1 MMQTPFSLFIKQ
13 KNVIGMLHFAPL
25 AGEPGHLSIDVVVKH
40 AMRDIKALNKGG
52 INGILVENWYAD
64 SVTPYVTKATALCFE
79 HVLQKIAPRIHV
91 PWGINVL
98 HNDYPLS
105 FSLAKKFHADFVQLD
120 VFVDDVKSAFSY
132 SQKAKHHPFKIH
144 PDPAAIQKCAT
155 TAGNISFIVFIQPKH
170 YEMLI
175 KNKSL
180 IGSAREAKKFGAAG
194 VIVTKAT
201 GIAPEM
207 KKIKLLK
214 KALGTFLVGIGS
226 GVTVR
231 TVKQFLSVGDFCIVG
246 TALKKQSDIHH
257 LVDPKRVKQLMKNT
271 YGNKRT
277 FLL

>member
-1 MMQTPFSLFIKQ
+1 M
-13 KNVIGMLHFAPL
+13 
-25 AGEPGHLSIDVVVKH
+25 
-40 AMRDIKALNKGG
+40 
-52 INGILVENWYAD
+52 
-64 SVTPYVTKATALCFE
+64 TPYVTKATALCFE

-144 PDPAAIQKCAT
+144 PDSEVIGHYAKK
-155 TAGNISFIVFIQPKH
+155 AGIPFITFIQPKH

-180 IGSAREAKKFGAAG
+180 LRSARKAKRFGASG

-201 GIAPEM
+201 GVAPEM
-207 KKIKLLK
+207 QKIKMLK
-214 KALGTFLVGIGS
+214 NALGTFPVGVGS
-226 GVTVR
+226 GVTVK

-246 TALKKQSDIHH
+246 TALKKQGDIHNS
-257 LVDPKRVKQLMKNT
+257 VDTKRVKQLMKNT
-271 YGNKRT
+271 YGNRRT

>member
-1 MMQTPFSLFIKQ
+1 MTQTPFSQFIKQ

-144 PDPAAIQKCAT
+144 PDSEVIGHYAKK
-155 TAGNISFIVFIQPKH
+155 AGIPFITFIQPKH

-180 IGSAREAKKFGAAG
+180 LRSARKAKRFGASG

-201 GIAPEM
+201 GVAPEM
-207 KKIKLLK
+207 QKIKMLK
-214 KALGTFLVGIGS
+214 NALGTFPVGVGS
-226 GVTVR
+226 GVTVK

-246 TALKKQSDIHH
+246 TALKKQGDIHNS
-257 LVDPKRVKQLMKNT
+257 VDTKRVKQLMKNT
-271 YGNKRT
+271 YGNRRT